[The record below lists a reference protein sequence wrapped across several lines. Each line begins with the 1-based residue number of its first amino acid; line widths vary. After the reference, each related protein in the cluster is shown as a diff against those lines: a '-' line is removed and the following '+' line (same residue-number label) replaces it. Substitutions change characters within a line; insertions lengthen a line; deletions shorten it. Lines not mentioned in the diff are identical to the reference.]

1 MDQQTIVKKKR
12 KKKRKL
18 NRLGKTVVGTG
29 AALIVIAMLSIPTA
43 IEKNT
48 LSDLGYSKDGISAI
62 KSQKISSYIR
72 KGKYY
77 SELLE
82 SAIIKKEFNKEYID
96 YYVNLKEFNNDY
108 IKVVEKLLDKGYTN
122 EDLLRLLQENSLEE
136 LYPLLVYDKI
146 GDLEGYIKSGID
158 KSDYSL
164 LNPYENM
171 KDDVEWS
178 VDMLVNKKHSMPAT
192 VEVSNLRVVDNNC
205 AFRTTY
211 LVDEAATAFENMCK
225 AAKEDNIHFA
235 ASYGYRSYEEQQ
247 ELYNLYVDAGGV
259 EYADA
264 EVARAG
270 SSEHQT
276 GLAVDVASMMNTTGQ
291 LFVNT
296 EEYAWLYNNAHKYG
310 FIERYTVEAE
320 EITGYE
326 AESYHWRYVGVELA
340 EKVHSSGLTY
350 EEYTELY
357 MEIEG

>member
-1 MDQQTIVKKKR
+1 MEQQTIVKKKR

-18 NRLGKTVVGTG
+18 NRLGKTVVGAG
-29 AALIVIAMLSIPTA
+29 VVLIITTTLSVPMVV
-43 IEKNT
+43 EKNT
-48 LSDLGYSKDGISAI
+48 LSDLGYSKEGISAI

-82 SAIIKKEFNKEYID
+82 DAIIKKEFNKKYID
-96 YYVNLKEFNNDY
+96 YYIGLKDFNSDY

-122 EDLLRLLQENSLEE
+122 EELLKLLQEKDLKE

-146 GDLEGYIKSGID
+146 GDLDGYIKSGID

-171 KDDVEWS
+171 KEVSEWS
-178 VDMLVNKKHSMPAT
+178 VDMLVNKKNSMPAT
-192 VEVSNLRVVDNNC
+192 LEVANLRAIDNNC

-211 LVDEAATAFENMCK
+211 LVEEAATAFENMCK

-235 ASYGYRSYEEQQ
+235 ASYGYRSYKEQQ
-247 ELYNLYVDAGGV
+247 ELYNLYVDAGGN

-264 EVARAG
+264 EVARVG

-276 GLAVDVASMMNTTGQ
+276 GLAVDVASMVNTTGQ
-291 LFVNT
+291 SFVNT
-296 EEYAWLYNNAHKYG
+296 EEYAWLYNNAYKYG

-320 EITGYE
+320 EITGCE
-326 AESYHWRYVGVELA
+326 AESYHWRYVGTELA
-340 EKVHSSGLTY
+340 EKVHDSGLTY
-350 EEYTELY
+350 EEYVELY
-357 MEIEG
+357 MEV